1 MEQSEKAEKLVEV
14 FGKLAP
20 KVVDEIIN
28 GLEEMYIYDN
38 SEAYEDRIEEVK
50 WWKEVK
56 KLTKKQFYLLLI
68 PRVSKSF

>member
-1 MEQSEKAEKLVEV
+1 MEQSEKAEKLVKV

-20 KVVDEIIN
+20 KVVAEIID

-38 SEAYEDRIEEVK
+38 SSAYEDRIEEVK

-56 KLTKKQFYLLLI
+56 KLTKK
-68 PRVSKSF
+68 

>member
-1 MEQSEKAEKLVEV
+1 MEKSEKAEKLVKA

-38 SEAYEDRIEEVK
+38 SSAYEDRIDEVK
-50 WWKEVK
+50 WWKKVK
-56 KLTKKQFYLLLI
+56 KLTKKKI
-68 PRVSKSF
+68 I